1 MNAGGKEESMEET
14 MNGVQTAETAGAP
27 ESAGA
32 ENSTQTQ
39 NSTPT
44 FDDMLKN
51 GFQGEFDRRV
61 NKAIATA
68 LANKQN
74 DLVTEAQ
81 KLARMTAEQK
91 AEHERKQREEQLA
104 KREAEITRR
113 ELTAQAKDTLA
124 GKGLPIE
131 LAATLNYTDA
141 DACSA
146 SLAAV
151 EKAFAAAVSK
161 AVDERLRQPAP
172 KSGAENQPLSGVEAA
187 FYGLNPTL
195 KK

>member
-1 MNAGGKEESMEET
+1 MDET
-14 MNGVQTAETAGAP
+14 MNGVQTAETAGAT

-39 NSTPT
+39 NNGTQT

-74 DLVTEAQ
+74 DLITEAQ

-113 ELTAQAKDTLA
+113 ELTAQAKDTLTS
-124 GKGLPIE
+124 KGLPIE
-131 LAATLNYTDA
+131 LAAVLNYTDA

-146 SLAAV
+146 SLEAV

-172 KSGAENQPLSGVEAA
+172 KSGAENRPLSGVEAA
-187 FYGLNPTL
+187 FYGLNPNL

>member
-1 MNAGGKEESMEET
+1 MEEVV
-14 MNGVQTAETAGAP
+14 NGAQAAETAGAA
-27 ESAGA
+27 ESVGA
-32 ENSTQTQ
+32 ENGAQTQ
-39 NSTPT
+39 NNGTQT

-51 GFQGEFDRRV
+51 GYQGEFDRRV

-104 KREAEITRR
+104 QREAEITRR

-141 DACSA
+141 DACSV